1 MKEFRDQVAVV
12 TGAASGIG
20 RALVDRFA
28 AEGMKIVLADIE
40 VGALAKAK
48 SELEAMGAEVL
59 AVATDVS
66 KPEEIE
72 ALAAKTLAAF
82 GAVHLVCNNAGVA
95 ATGPLWER
103 SLADYEWVLG
113 VNLWGVIHGI
123 RTFVPIL
130 LDQDTGGHIVNTASL
145 AGLTIVPGNGI
156 YQISKHGVVALS
168 ESLHFDLAQRGAKVR
183 VSVLCPSFVRTAILD
198 SERNRP
204 AHLAAS
210 QEGGATTAAGLPEEL
225 VRQLIASGLEPTQV
239 AQKVFEAIRDEKFWI
254 LTHPEAKHRIR
265 DRMEAILE
273 DRNPEF
279 SLGAALARDGF
290 DGR

>member
-1 MKEFRDQVAVV
+1 MKDFRDKVAVV

-40 VGALAKAK
+40 AGALAKAK
-48 SELEAMGAEVL
+48 SELEATGAKVL

-72 ALAAKTLAAF
+72 ALAAKTLGAF
-82 GAVHLVCNNAGVA
+82 GAVHIVCNNAGVA
-95 ATGPLWER
+95 ATGLLWER

-130 LDQDTGGHIVNTASL
+130 LDQDTEAHIVNTASL
-145 AGLTIVPGNGI
+145 AGLTIVPGNGV

-168 ESLHFDLAQRGAKVR
+168 ETLHYELAQRGAKVR

-210 QEGGATTAAGLPEEL
+210 QEGAATTAAGLPEEM

-239 AQKVFEAIRDEKFWI
+239 AEKVFEAIRDEKFWI
-254 LTHPEAKHRIR
+254 LTHPEAKHRIS

-279 SLGAALARDGF
+279 SLGAALERDGL
-290 DGR
+290 DGQ